1 MFSLSEINHEM
12 SQLKN
17 WVLEGSAITKVESFT
32 NFKEAI
38 DYVNKV
44 GEIAEKH
51 NHHPD
56 IIINYNQV
64 RLSLSTHSVGGLTKK
79 DFEVAREIDAI

>member
-1 MFSLSEINHEM
+1 MLSLSEINREM
-12 SQLKN
+12 STLKS
-17 WVLEGSAITKVESFT
+17 WSLEGSSITKIETFT

-64 RLSLSTHSVGGLTKK
+64 RLSLSTHSVSGLTKK
-79 DFEVAREIDAI
+79 DFEVAREIDGI